1 MAHIID
7 KEEEDSLGGFG
18 RLMCKFRWELAWP
31 EQTLQWGM
39 PRVIESRWQR
49 LDTSTEP
56 RKGNQV
62 ARNVSEP
69 GAW

>member
-1 MAHIID
+1 
-7 KEEEDSLGGFG
+7 
-18 RLMCKFRWELAWP
+18 MCKFRWELAWP

-49 LDTSTEP
+49 LDMSTGP